1 MALARA
7 RRNETG
13 FNYWPGFVDALST
26 LVLSIVFLLS
36 VFLVVQ
42 FFLSQEVTGK
52 DKALEQLNAKIAQL
66 NDLLALEKLGELNL
80 DDQVSQLRAGLA
92 ATEAERDRIKG
103 LYEGLAGAG
112 NDAAGRASELN
123 KALDS
128 EKQVSSR
135 ALAQIEVLN
144 QQISALRRQLAALE
158 EALDASEKR
167 DKESQGKIVD
177 LGQRLN
183 VALAQ
188 RVQELS
194 RYRSEFFGRLRAI
207 LGNRPDIRIVGDRF
221 VFQSEVFFDTGQA
234 LLLPEGRAE
243 LDKLATAL
251 IDLDKQIPSEIAWVL
266 RVDGHTDVR
275 PILNSPVF
283 KSNWEL
289 SAARAIS
296 VVQYLISLG
305 VPAQRL
311 VAAGF
316 AEFQPLDTAPTEE
329 AYKRNRRIELKLTE
343 R

>member
-7 RRNETG
+7 RRNDSG

-42 FFLSQEVTGK
+42 FYLSQEVTGK

-66 NDLLALEKLGELNL
+66 NELLSLEKLAKLTL
-80 DDQVSQLRAGLA
+80 DDQVSALRSGLTA
-92 ATEAERDRIKG
+92 AESERDRIKG
-103 LYEGLAGAG
+103 LYDGLAGAG
-112 NDAAGRASELN
+112 GDAQGRNNELT

-128 EKQVSSR
+128 EKAVSAR

-158 EALDASEKR
+158 EALEASEKR
-167 DKESQGKIVD
+167 DKESQGRIAD

-243 LDKLATAL
+243 LDKLASAL
-251 IDLDKQIPSEIAWVL
+251 IELERQIPTDLAWVL

-275 PILNSPVF
+275 PIASSQFP
-283 KSNWEL
+283 SNWEL
-289 SAARAIS
+289 SSARAIS
-296 VVQYLISLG
+296 VVQYLISKG
-305 VPAQRL
+305 VSPQHL
-311 VAAGF
+311 LAAGF
-316 AEFQPLDTAPTEE
+316 GEFQPLDNSNTEA
-329 AYKRNRRIELKLTE
+329 AYSRNRRIELKLTE